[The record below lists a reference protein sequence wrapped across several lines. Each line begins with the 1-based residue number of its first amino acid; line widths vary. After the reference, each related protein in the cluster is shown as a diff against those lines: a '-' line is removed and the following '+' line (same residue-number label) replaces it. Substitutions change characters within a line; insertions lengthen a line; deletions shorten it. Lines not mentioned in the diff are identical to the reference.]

1 MEEGGGTLTDILI
14 FTVDLCIITVAISIL
29 ILVIRAMKGPSEA
42 DKSVALDAIGINM
55 MAMTGLLAIKLSTT
69 WLSDVLL
76 LIGILLFVGTVATAK
91 IIEKRNI
98 IEK

>member
-1 MEEGGGTLTDILI
+1 MTDILI